1 MGNPTILE
9 RIRKIVSRYVECDAL
24 EPDTNL
30 IRERGV
36 SSLTM
41 LAITMDLEEEF
52 GIRFPYH
59 RLIHFRTANDI
70 MDCLEDLEGRIFSAG
85 KAGFPRNRLQ
95 AFHTCSALTGFWIC
109 AGTIMPDGKPSL
121 TER

>member
-52 GIRFPYH
+52 GIRFPYQ
-59 RLIHFRTANDI
+59 RLIHVRPANDI
-70 MDCLEDLEGRIFSAG
+70 MDCLEDLEREDFFLQG
-85 KAGFPRNRLQ
+85 KRDFQGIA
-95 AFHTCSALTGFWIC
+95 C
-109 AGTIMPDGKPSL
+109 KPSIHVQH
-121 TER
+121 